1 MFERHKAKK
10 AEEEYEAQL
19 STWQA
24 QHDELTAVLQS
35 AKSRQGYESSDLVL
49 KPGETIF
56 GTVAKASL
64 IEDRRGPGQYT
75 GGSAGVSIPLGSV
88 GGHSVRYRVGATRGH
103 YVQGTPHP
111 EAVDQGEL
119 VVTNQ
124 RAVWVG
130 GTKTI
135 ECLFSKLVNVTVGD
149 GEVALSVSNR
159 EKVTR
164 VHYGPQL
171 DAWVHLRLT
180 LALSVFRGD
189 ADQFAE
195 QVQEQ
200 LTELESKRPVQ
211 PQATRGTA

>member
-1 MFERHKAKK
+1 MCRSPWALW
-10 AEEEYEAQL
+10 EATL
-19 STWQA
+19 SAIGWVRP
-24 QHDELTAVLQS
+24 E
-35 AKSRQGYESSDLVL
+35 
-49 KPGETIF
+49 
-56 GTVAKASL
+56 AS
-64 IEDRRGPGQYT
+64 
-75 GGSAGVSIPLGSV
+75 
-88 GGHSVRYRVGATRGH
+88 

-130 GTKTI
+130 GKKTI
-135 ECLFSKLVNVTVGD
+135 ECLFPKLVNVTVGD
-149 GEVALSVSNR
+149 GQVALSVSNR

-164 VHYGPQL
+164 VHYGSQL
-171 DAWVHLRLT
+171 DEWVHLRLT

-200 LTELESKRPVQ
+200 LNEMESKRPVQ
-211 PQATRGTA
+211 PHQAQGMA